1 VRTLRLSLHAEED
14 IVSIL
19 AWSFDKFGGAAC
31 RRYEALF
38 VEAFDSLCKNPE
50 KFGSIARPEFGD
62 SVRTYHLRFSRDEA
76 RTEEGIVHKPR
87 HLLAYRLRGEQ
98 ELEVVRILH
107 DSMELERHLP
117 ALPQED
123 SHEEQKD

>member
-1 VRTLRLSLHAEED
+1 
-14 IVSIL
+14 
-19 AWSFDKFGGAAC
+19 
-31 RRYEALF
+31 
-38 VEAFDSLCKNPE
+38 
-50 KFGSIARPEFGD
+50 
-62 SVRTYHLRFSRDEA
+62 
-76 RTEEGIVHKPR
+76 
-87 HLLAYRLRGEQ
+87 LAYRLRGEQ

>member
-1 VRTLRLSLHAEED
+1 MLTLRLSLHAEED

-19 AWSFDKFGGAAC
+19 AWSLDKFGGAAC

-38 VEAFDSLCKNPE
+38 VASFDSLCKNPE

-76 RTEEGIVHKPR
+76 RTAEGIVHRPR
-87 HLLAYRLRGEQ
+87 HLLVYRLPGEQ

-117 ALPQED
+117 AMRFD
-123 SHEEQKD
+123 EENEE

>member
-1 VRTLRLSLHAEED
+1 VRTLRLSSHAEED

-19 AWSFDKFGGAAC
+19 AWSLDKFGVAAC
-31 RRYEALF
+31 RRYEALL
-38 VEAFDSLCKNPE
+38 VTAFDSLCQNPE
-50 KFGSIARPEFGD
+50 RFGSIARLEFGD

-76 RTEEGIVHKPR
+76 RTAEGVVHGPR
-87 HLLAYRLRGEQ
+87 HLLAYRVRRET

-117 ALPQED
+117 VCAED
-123 SHEEQKD
+123 K